1 MDSKGI
7 LKEHARLNGED
18 IINLVQFSHHDLG
31 WHKNSFAAE
40 GAASTE
46 EIELALDLMRSNPEI
61 TWTHEYARYMVE
73 YLKAHPERR
82 AELEERIKEGRFDIG
97 AGYSQPQTSFV
108 TGEMLVRQFIYGKK
122 WTEREFPGCK
132 CEVYYNT
139 DIPGLGSQMPQI
151 LAKSG
156 VDYLYLSR
164 SWDFPNYRVNEF
176 KEYKAL
182 DGSSVHTFFMNQY
195 PDNLDTTTGAK
206 TFPEQTIEALHDRI
220 ADYEADMEREKT
232 GRALPVLI
240 AADCRLPEEYAEQVD
255 RWNEYAKQ
263 KDLPPLKHSTM
274 KNALQQVFTETAD
287 FSWKDQKR
295 QMEGTLTGEWPN
307 RWFYEIG
314 ASDHKNFLNQREAER
329 YLRAAETLGAVRAIL
344 TGSFDAYPAKELEEG
359 WRHCDFACH
368 GYAPVVG
375 MEEFREEYREALWI
389 AKKLYEENLGWLV
402 VHVKAAQ
409 HPGTFPVVVYNNL
422 SWQRDDVVRME
433 KRKEFGSSFRIADG
447 NGQEVPYQLTADG
460 KIIFTAKRVPSMGYQ
475 TYFVQGNTAAAA
487 AAGKAEPG
495 SKWET
500 AFENEFYRLEPAVS
514 GGALEAV
521 VDKQNHGQSLF
532 TTKDGLKIGEVFSYT
547 YDGMGAGEQLYTWQ
561 PHDAVSHRES
571 FGAWT
576 CVESGPVRTV
586 FESRAEADD
595 VAGPAVLRIAAY
607 EELKKIDFELELK
620 NVPDTDRLQIRMM
633 FPANTG
639 SMFGAPCAD
648 GYCYADNPDVRVQYE
663 VPFGTTT
670 VGDEVLKQHSRYN
683 DNTDPNAMGWKLRE
697 AGNPHGIKSY
707 IQKNDINSGI
717 RPREVQNW
725 ISVSDKTEDF
735 SVTISSY
742 NIGWDYQDSRV
753 NAVKSPVLQPV
764 LLSNSNT
771 CHGDGY
777 IWNQPGEHHFS
788 FSMTSGAADDRTGHR
803 MGIAANN
810 PLDARVQQIQAAE
823 AALPETFCGISVNQP
838 NVLISAVKKAE
849 DNDKEVIVRLYEA
862 EGSSDTGMVRI
873 GMPKG
878 TVISGAVQGNLLETA
893 TGKTYAVSGSAVDLK
908 ISEWSI
914 ETVMLTV

>member
-1 MDSKGI
+1 MDGK
-7 LKEHARLNGED
+7 D

-31 WHKNSFAAE
+31 WHRGSFLAE

-46 EIELALDLMRSNPEI
+46 EIELALDLMESNPEM

-73 YLKAHPERR
+73 YLKAHPERKE
-82 AELEERIKEGRFDIG
+82 ELEQRIREGRFDIG

-122 WTEREFPGCK
+122 WTEKEFPGCK

-139 DIPGLGSQMPQI
+139 DIPGFGSQMPQI

-206 TFPEQTIEALHDRI
+206 TFPEQTIEALQDRI
-220 ADYEADMEREKT
+220 ADYEVDIEREKT

-240 AADCRLPEEYAEQVD
+240 AADCRLPEEYCEQID

-263 KDLPPLKHSTM
+263 KDLPKLRHSTM
-274 KNALQQVFTETAD
+274 KDALRQVFTETAD
-287 FSWKDQKR
+287 FSWKDEPL

-314 ASDHKNFLNQREAER
+314 ASDHKNFTNQREAER
-329 YLRAAETLGAVRAIL
+329 YLRAAETLGVVRAIL
-344 TGSFDAYPAKELEEG
+344 TGNFEAYPAKELEEG

-375 MEEFREEYREALWI
+375 MEEFREEYKAALTI
-389 AKKLYEENLGWLV
+389 AKKLYEENLEWLV
-402 VHVKAAQ
+402 SQVKAAQ
-409 HPGTFPVVVYNNL
+409 KPGEFPVVIYNNL

-433 KRKEFGSSFRIADG
+433 KREEFGSSFRIADG
-447 NGQEVPYQLTADG
+447 SGQEVPYQFTADG
-460 KIIFTAKRVPSMGYQ
+460 KIIFIAKKVPSMGYK
-475 TYFVQGNTAAAA
+475 TYFVQSNTAPAAA
-487 AAGKAEPG
+487 WGKAEPG
-495 SKWET
+495 SRWET
-500 AFENEFYRLEPAVS
+500 AFENEFYRLEPAAE
-514 GGALEAV
+514 GGALNAV

-532 TTKDGLKIGEVFSYT
+532 TTRDGLKIGEVYSYI
-547 YDGMGAGEQLYTWQ
+547 YDGMGAGEQLYPWQ
-561 PHDAVSHRES
+561 PHDAVSRRES

-586 FESRAEADD
+586 FESCAEADEA
-595 VAGPAVLRIAAY
+595 VGPAVLRVSAY

-620 NVPDTDRLQIRMM
+620 DVPDTDRLQIRMM

-639 SMFGAPCAD
+639 SMFGDLQED
-648 GYCYADNPDVRVQYE
+648 GYCYADNSQIRVQYE
-663 VPFGTTT
+663 VPFGITT

-742 NIGWDYQDSRV
+742 NMGWDYQDSRK

-777 IWNQPGEHHFS
+777 IWNQPGRQYFS
-788 FSMTSGAADDRTGHR
+788 FSVTSGVSEDKAGHL
-803 MGIAANN
+803 MGIAVNN
-810 PLDARVQQIQAAE
+810 PLDARIQQEQADGAF
-823 AALPETFCGISVNQP
+823 LPETFRGICADQP

-849 DNDKEVIVRLYEA
+849 DSDKEAVIRLYES
-862 EGSSDTGMVRI
+862 EGCPDTGMVRI
-873 GMPKG
+873 TLPEGAC
-878 TVISGAVQGNLLETA
+878 VSRAVQGNLLEKE
-893 TGKTYAVSGSAVDLK
+893 TGRSCAVSGNTVDVPV
-908 ISEWSI
+908 SEWSI